1 MSTTSTTR
9 TDLALLLVRLMAGA
23 VFVFHGA
30 QKLFGLFGG
39 YGISGT
45 AGWMESIGLP
55 LPTVS
60 AVLAG
65 GTEFVGGIA
74 LITGLFARTL
84 SVPLAFTML
93 VGAFTAHS
101 GFDATQ
107 GGMEYPLTLAVL
119 AVAIALAGPG
129 RFALAGGRVDLLPG
143 ARPAVSA

>member
-1 MSTTSTTR
+1 MSTSTTR
-9 TDLALLLVRLMAGA
+9 TDLALLLIRLMTGT

-39 YGISGT
+39 YGIAGT

-65 GTEFVGGIA
+65 GTEFVGGLA
-74 LITGLFARTL
+74 LITGLYLRVASL
-84 SVPLAFTML
+84 PLAFAML

-101 GFDATQ
+101 GFDVTQ
-107 GGMEYPLTLAVL
+107 GGMEYPLVL
-119 AVAIALAGPG
+119 AVTSVALGLTGAG
-129 RFALAGGRVDLLPG
+129 RFSIAGGRLDVFPSLR
-143 ARPAVSA
+143 AAQA